1 MLYVSFDRFSLCF
14 NFSLSDL
21 GKLQCPSLWSWHSRV
36 SLRFHLESLTTS
48 SGPFMLSITRF
59 MTPTALCSTSLTGK
73 AILTFRWKMEP
84 WANYCPLTKAYHSS
98 AVESSQL
105 RTHNC
110 SLQRGSIYEVLG
122 YKLDINITLLQQG
135 SGTVFKEK

>member
-1 MLYVSFDRFSLCF
+1 
-14 NFSLSDL
+14 
-21 GKLQCPSLWSWHSRV
+21 
-36 SLRFHLESLTTS
+36 
-48 SGPFMLSITRF
+48 
-59 MTPTALCSTSLTGK
+59 
-73 AILTFRWKMEP
+73 MEP